1 MFFDDGNYYEGEE
14 EKEKEKIL
22 KWSKFMILEYCKKK
36 KNTNPLPAEFLFSL
50 FFYSLSLFS

>member
-22 KWSKFMILEYCKKK
+22 KWSKFMILEYGKKK
-36 KNTNPLPAEFLFSL
+36 PN
-50 FFYSLSLFS
+50 